1 MIEFDVPN
9 INLEKPTAENIKR
22 LKSYL
27 EETVDKLNMLS
38 AQVEELKKERNE

>member
-9 INLEKPTAENIKR
+9 LNLDRPNIDNMKR
-22 LKSYL
+22 LKSFL

-38 AQVEELKKERNE
+38 EQVENLKKERTD